1 MEPDNKTL
9 ELSARGEAEPVPE
22 SQYCSACR
30 GYFSCYLAHIGSIQH
45 RSNSLAQNGPF
56 LSGIDDVIR
65 DLEVKIQIKRPASP
79 CGAPER
85 AETPMEEVLDYYSQ
99 RVKEMQQFLQTN
111 RD

>member
-1 MEPDNKTL
+1 MEFHFCSQEEKKSLQLPLTPTRKITAEPDNKTL

-65 DLEVKIQIKRPASP
+65 DLEVKI
-79 CGAPER
+79 
-85 AETPMEEVLDYYSQ
+85 
-99 RVKEMQQFLQTN
+99 
-111 RD
+111 